1 MTPKVTLATMMI
13 RALGISCF
21 LAGGAA
27 LLAGS
32 PALAQE
38 PKPLGEFQDWAA
50 YTYDSESGPVC
61 YAVSQPTDWEPK
73 NVNRGPIF
81 FLITHRPSERV
92 RNEVNTIIGYPFR
105 EDSTATVT
113 VGDAK
118 FELFTSGDGAWADTA
133 ERDRAIVEA
142 MKAARPCAWMDLL
155 ARHEHDRSL
164 LAHGRDRRR
173 EQDRRGVQVGTF
185 PRAPA
190 CGRRWRDTRRM
201 RARASGGGGARV

>member
-13 RALGISCF
+13 RAIALSS
-21 LAGGAA
+21 LMAAGAA
-27 LLAGS
+27 LLAVS

-38 PKPLGEFQDWAA
+38 PKLLGEFDDWAA
-50 YTYDSESGPVC
+50 YTYKSDDGPVC
-61 YAVSQPTDWEPK
+61 YIVSQPTDWEPK

-92 RNEVNTIIGYPFR
+92 RNEVNTIIGYPFK

-133 ERDRAIVEA
+133 DRDRQIVEA
-142 MKAARPCAWMDLL
+142 MKAGATMRLDGESW
-155 ARHEHDRSL
+155 RGTNTVDRYSL
-164 LAHGRDRRR
+164 M
-173 EQDRRGVQVGTF
+173 GVTAAMEKIDQE
-185 PRAPA
+185 
-190 CGRRWRDTRRM
+190 C
-201 RARASGGGGARV
+201 S